1 MQTQSSFLVNAANAA
16 RAAGHIWPA
25 HAACETALES
35 AWGASRLALEANNLF
50 GQKQTAPPM
59 DGTETLEMPTREYL
73 HGEWVEQMAA
83 WVKFPDLAACFRARM
98 EMLRREAARY
108 PHFAAALAAT
118 SGEQFVREV
127 SVSWSTDPMR
137 AEKVMMIYHAH
148 AGIFT
153 PVTSVG
159 LPEPEAA

>member
-50 GQKQTAPPM
+50 GQKQTASPM
-59 DGTETLEMPTREYL
+59 DGTDTLELPTREYL

-83 WVKFPDLAACFRARM
+83 WVKFPNLAACFRARM

-118 SGEQFVREV
+118 SGGTGSGSCGGRERRGGDPVLEPFPGVEAPKIIKTLQFRK
-127 SVSWSTDPMR
+127 TR
-137 AEKVMMIYHAH
+137 
-148 AGIFT
+148 
-153 PVTSVG
+153 
-159 LPEPEAA
+159 L